1 MNFISGQQFNV
12 TIVTASPMNLTGGI
26 KSWTTIVGV
35 DASLSSNKQVDIYVS
50 ATALT
55 TTTINFKV
63 STISPVTF
71 YLTSVIIGAYMF
83 NYDELNNNNRVG
95 RFNTGNFGSVG
106 SASALTYT
114 DSSGFVRTTNTI
126 LGTNTYHIV
135 NQNYLHIKGVISPN
149 NVISATTNY
158 SFSYMAFNYL

>member
-1 MNFISGQQFNV
+1 MNFISGQQFNA
-12 TIVTASPMNLTGGI
+12 TIVTAFPINITGGS

-35 DASLSSNKQVDIYVS
+35 DASLASNKQVDIYVS

-55 TTTINFKV
+55 ATTINFKV
-63 STISPVTF
+63 STISPVSF
-71 YLTSVIIGAYMF
+71 YLTSVIIGAYIF

-106 SASALTYT
+106 TASALTYT

-135 NQNYLHIKGVISPN
+135 NQNYLHIKCVISPN